1 VATAITSRP
10 DRSILIM
17 TSAIMT
23 AKATAATPM
32 SWWSLTRFANPTQGA
47 VRSRHDRERRKS
59 CLPGTIRLGERT
71 LRCGVKTGRRK
82 LICSALEMKVVDKIG
97 LLPDVEFDR
106 ARAATQ
112 ARQVNP
118 DIVIVPLSAPTGC
131 LLPPASPR

>member
-1 VATAITSRP
+1 MIENVANRVCRALF
-10 DRSILIM
+10 D
-17 TSAIMT
+17 
-23 AKATAATPM
+23 
-32 SWWSLTRFANPTQGA
+32 
-47 VRSRHDRERRKS
+47 
-59 CLPGTIRLGERT
+59 LGERT
-71 LRCGVKTGRRK
+71 LRCGVKTGRQK